1 MAAPE
6 RPPVDPGAVDQA
18 YLAHRARRKA
28 KAQHAR
34 SRKLAARRF
43 AILLLLLAVCS
54 LFLLVAIWSALQEL
68 FGF

>member
-6 RPPVDPGAVDQA
+6 RPPVDPRAVDQA

-28 KAQHAR
+28 KAHHAR
-34 SRKLAARRF
+34 SKQLAARRF
-43 AILLLLLAVCS
+43 VMLLLLLALCS
-54 LFLLVAIWSALQEL
+54 VVLIVAIWTTMKQL